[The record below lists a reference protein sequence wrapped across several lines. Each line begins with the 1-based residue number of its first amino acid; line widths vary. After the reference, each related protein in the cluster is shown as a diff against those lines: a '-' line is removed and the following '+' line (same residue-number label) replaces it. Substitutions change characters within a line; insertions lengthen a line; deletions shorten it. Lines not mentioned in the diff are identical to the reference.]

1 MWWAIIE
8 ATQERIYWYNWRTHL
23 WQNGEFGAQLME
35 AKIVQRDVIN
45 LNFAHDP
52 LNDTEQSQGQGWL
65 ACTRAAYDSNLK
77 DVSNGDTVNI
87 IVLLGHDILEWK
99 PCDSPTELEM
109 FLLWYDWY
117 TPPTK
122 SLWTVLPGAD
132 STITVRLF
140 QQVAVRK
147 PLYVNHPNTIC
158 FKGHILYWSWQK
170 MITIGFIGTMHV
182 SLLNKPIE
190 LYNSTTN
197 FAIFSISLQ
206 IFTYAM
212 ETPDG
217 VHIIKSM
224 V

>member
-1 MWWAIIE
+1 MSLSWAM
-8 ATQERIYWYNWRTHL
+8 RIWRIVKIKYLKMCTYKLDNVANYWTESTHPLSVCIMGVMYPYQNW
-23 WQNGEFGAQLME
+23 FMA
-35 AKIVQRDVIN
+35 
-45 LNFAHDP
+45 F
-52 LNDTEQSQGQGWL
+52 
-65 ACTRAAYDSNLK
+65 
-77 DVSNGDTVNI
+77 
-87 IVLLGHDILEWK
+87 
-99 PCDSPTELEM
+99 
-109 FLLWYDWY
+109 

-147 PLYVNHPNTIC
+147 PLYVNHPNKIC

-206 IFTYAM
+206 IFTNAM